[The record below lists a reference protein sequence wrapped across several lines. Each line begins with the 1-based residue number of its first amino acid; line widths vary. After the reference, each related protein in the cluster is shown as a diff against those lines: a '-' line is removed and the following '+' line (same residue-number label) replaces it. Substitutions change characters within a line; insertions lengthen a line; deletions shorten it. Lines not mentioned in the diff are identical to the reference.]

1 MIKSLLI
8 LVALAVGF
16 GVGVY
21 WGVHHP
27 VEAQKLATAEERQFV
42 EKQKVLLEKVK
53 RKFDELANSQP
64 AGGTTGSGAGRSGFV
79 GTTSGAARKDPEIE
93 DLKRESDRQLQEANK
108 LLQRGK

>member
-1 MIKSLLI
+1 MIRLLLI

-27 VEAQKLATAEERQFV
+27 ADAQKLASVEERQFV

-53 RKFDELANSQP
+53 RKLDHLASSQS
-64 AGGTTGSGAGRSGFV
+64 TGSPATGTGRSGFV
-79 GTTSGAARKDPEIE
+79 GTSQASGGRRDPELE
-93 DLKRESDRQLQEANK
+93 DLKKESDQQLQEANK
-108 LLQRGK
+108 LLQGGK